1 MLPYWRLSAYYFFY
15 FAFVGAFA
23 PYFSLYL
30 ASLKFSAWEI
40 GVVSSLMQLMR
51 IVAPNLWGAMADRS
65 GRRAGI
71 VRLSGALSV
80 ASFLLFFGAAS
91 FESVFVAMAC
101 LAFCWSAA
109 LPLMESMT
117 FAHLRATPA
126 RYGSVRMWGSVGF
139 IVAVLALGQVLD
151 YAPPSSVLWASF
163 ATLIGIMI
171 CAFTVPEAQAAPD
184 PALQPARFAN
194 LLRDRRIV
202 ALLLSCLLM
211 SAAHGALYV
220 FYSIYLDTHGY
231 TRSAVGWLWTLG
243 VVAEILVFWRMP
255 ALLERFNERNVLLA
269 SYACAVLRFV
279 MIGWGID
286 HPVVVIAAQVLHGA
300 TFGAFHAA
308 AVAAI
313 NRLFVGR
320 HQARGQALYSSLSFG
335 AGGMLG
341 GLVSGWFW
349 DRAGAPLTYTLS
361 SVFALAAYVALAR
374 LWPRA
379 QARLQR
385 DSA

>member
-23 PYFSLYL
+23 PYFALYL

-40 GVVSSLMQLMR
+40 GVISSLMQLMR
-51 IVAPNLWGAMADRS
+51 MVAPNVWGVLADRS
-65 GRRAGI
+65 GRRVGI

-80 ASFLLFFGAAS
+80 ASFLLFFQAVS
-91 FESVFVAMAC
+91 FEAVFVAMTC
-101 LAFCWSAA
+101 LAFFWSAA
-109 LPLMESMT
+109 LPLIESIT
-117 FAHLRATPA
+117 FAHLRGAPA

-139 IVAVLALGQVLD
+139 IVAVLALGQALD
-151 YAPPSSVLWASF
+151 HLPPDSVLWASF
-163 ATLIGIMI
+163 ATLVGIMF
-171 CAFTVPEAQAAPD
+171 CACSVPESPAAPD
-184 PALQPARFAN
+184 PATEPVRFML
-194 LLRDRRIV
+194 LLRDRRIM
-202 ALLLSCLLM
+202 ALMGSCLLM

-220 FYSIYLDTHGY
+220 FYSIFLDTHGY

-255 ALLERFNERNVLLA
+255 ALLARYSERTLLLA
-269 SYACAVLRFV
+269 SFACAVVRFL
-279 MIGWGID
+279 MIGWGVGQ
-286 HPVVVIAAQVLHGA
+286 PVLIVAAQVLHGA

-308 AVAAI
+308 AVAAV

-341 GLVSGWFW
+341 GLVSGWMW
-349 DRAGAPLTYTLS
+349 DSAGAPLTYTLS
-361 SVFALAAYVALAR
+361 SVFALAAYVVLVR
-374 LWPRA
+374 VWPRR
-379 QARLQR
+379 QQHLQGEP
-385 DSA
+385 A